1 LETLTK
7 PTSALA
13 NISCTCQTRVALEIG
28 FERWCHKL
36 TCAKCPKVF
45 SSLGYNICI
54 KLQVEVA
61 TKNLLGL
68 EQKDSV
74 LEFRN
79 MEVPFNDLNTVKKF
93 PERCKKARENKMISK
108 ES

>member
-1 LETLTK
+1 MKYGAFEVQRFPCHTPYTLF
-7 PTSALA
+7 P
-13 NISCTCQTRVALEIG
+13 
-28 FERWCHKL
+28 
-36 TCAKCPKVF
+36 CAKCSEVF

-68 EQKDSV
+68 EQKYSV

-79 MEVPFNDLNTVKKF
+79 MEVLFNDLNTVKKF